1 MPRKKN
7 GVNPIYLQ
15 KTLDP
20 TPILML
26 KSARLGCDI
35 SATPVGS
42 KSGCGISTTPG
53 LYLGLYQSLT

>member
-15 KTLDP
+15 KTLDL

-26 KSARLGCDI
+26 KSAPLGCGI
-35 SATPVGS
+35 SATPRWG
-42 KSGCGISTTPG
+42 KK
-53 LYLGLYQSLT
+53 